1 MNAKLVDIS
10 PNIKSRILA
19 IYESNTRTGDADF
32 DETDPTFLY
41 ACLKIQHE
49 ELSSEPR
56 SQLITEQLR
65 QLEQN
70 LVDISKDYLF
80 DKKEALVLYRKE
92 RDNSIQRHLQER
104 LRSPLPSA
112 EPRPDVAPKKPD
124 VLPPIS
130 TDSQAA
136 TDIFD
141 GDDIDDFESTGL
153 LGFLEDTDPNEITVK
168 GVTYRLRE
176 MVVAKHW
183 SGPMPKTVLHD
194 FVAKEDK
201 YAAVSYTIISGQS
214 RANRASISIAWRGNK
229 RDLWSMDDV
238 ACPTAPQAEQY
249 IATIALHSL
258 TYPLTDGFISSSP
271 TSTSNSTSFRLL
283 PASYRDLWD
292 ELEAARKQR
301 DNERNRA
308 IWGQLLNIAK
318 DKIQRDSDV

>member
-1 MNAKLVDIS
+1 VNAKPVDIS

-19 IYESNTRTGDADF
+19 VYESNSRTGDAAF

-41 ACLKIQHE
+41 ACLKTQHE

-80 DKKEALVLYRKE
+80 DEKEALALYRKE
-92 RDNSIQRHLQER
+92 RDNAIQCHLQER
-104 LRSPLPSA
+104 LRSPLSSM
-112 EPRPDVAPKKPD
+112 EPRPNVAPKKLD

-130 TDSQAA
+130 TDSQAV

-141 GDDIDDFESTGL
+141 GDDTDDSESTGL

-176 MVVAKHW
+176 MAIAKHW
-183 SGPMPKTVLHD
+183 SGPMPKTVLRD

-201 YAAVSYTIISGQS
+201 YAAISYTIISGQS

-229 RDLWSMDDV
+229 RDLWSMDDI

-249 IATIALHSL
+249 IATVALHSL

-271 TSTSNSTSFRLL
+271 ASTSNSTSFRLL

-292 ELEAARKQR
+292 ELEAARKER
-301 DNERNRA
+301 DNQLNRA